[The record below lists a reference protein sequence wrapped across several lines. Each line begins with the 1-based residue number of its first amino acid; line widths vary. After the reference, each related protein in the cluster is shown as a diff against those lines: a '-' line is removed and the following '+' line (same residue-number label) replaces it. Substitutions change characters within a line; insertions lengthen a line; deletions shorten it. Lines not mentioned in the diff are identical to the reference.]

1 MHIDEWRRRYPHG
14 LLIRVVHGRQDAGE
28 PLLPTF

>member
-1 MHIDEWRRRYPHG
+1 MPLDEWRRRYPHG

-28 PLLPTF
+28 PTPYQG